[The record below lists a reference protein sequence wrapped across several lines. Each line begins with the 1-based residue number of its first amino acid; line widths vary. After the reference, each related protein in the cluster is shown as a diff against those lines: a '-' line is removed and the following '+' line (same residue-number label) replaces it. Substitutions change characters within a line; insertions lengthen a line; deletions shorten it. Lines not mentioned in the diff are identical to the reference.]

1 LGWVCLETL
10 EHQLV
15 TPQLATINQ
24 QPTTNNKKM
33 SLGNRI
39 AAELKG
45 DRTIWMIIAVLSLFS
60 LLAVYSASGWEAWRS
75 RGGNTTV
82 MFVSHLVRLTFGLF
96 IIYMCH
102 LLHYRQYQRVA
113 PILILASIPLLV
125 FTLFFGQNINDA
137 NRWINVLGISFQPSE
152 FAKIALIIYIA
163 RELTRK
169 QDYIT
174 SFKDAFLPIIVPV
187 LIICGL
193 IAPANL
199 STAALLFVT
208 CILLMFIG
216 RVSWKYIFLLGL
228 LGLVV
233 FAGLV
238 AIGQLY
244 PESGLVRVD
253 TWISRV
259 NEFLHSEDGGFQVQQ
274 AKIAIAKG
282 GIIGEGPGN
291 SIIRNFLPYAH
302 ADFIYAIICE
312 EYGLLGGTV
321 ILVLYVLLF
330 LRNVKLVT
338 KSPKAFGAFLAI
350 GLSLMLTVQAL
361 ANIAVNVNLVPAT
374 GLTLPLISM
383 GGTSMLFTCV
393 ALGMILSVSK
403 FIESLE

>member
-1 LGWVCLETL
+1 
-10 EHQLV
+10 
-15 TPQLATINQ
+15 
-24 QPTTNNKKM
+24 M

-113 PILILASIPLLV
+113 PILILASVPLLV

-216 RVSWKYIFLLGL
+216 RVNWKYIFLLGL

-233 FAGLV
+233 FAGLI
-238 AIGQLY
+238 AIGKLY
-244 PESGLVRVD
+244 PESGLVRLD

-338 KSPKAFGAFLAI
+338 QSPKAFGAFLAI

>member
-1 LGWVCLETL
+1 
-10 EHQLV
+10 
-15 TPQLATINQ
+15 
-24 QPTTNNKKM
+24 M

-39 AAELKG
+39 AAELRG
-45 DRTIWMIIAVLSLFS
+45 DRTIWMIVAVLSLFS

-82 MFVSHLVRLTFGLF
+82 MFMSHLVRLAFGLF
-96 IIYMCH
+96 IVYMCH

-113 PILILASIPLLV
+113 PLLILATIPLLV
-125 FTLFFGQNINDA
+125 FTLFFGRNINDA
-137 NRWINVLGISFQPSE
+137 NRWLNIAGFSFQPSE

-174 SFKDAFLPIIVPV
+174 SFKDAFLPIIMPV
-187 LIICGL
+187 VIVCGL

-199 STAALLFVT
+199 STAAILFFT

-216 RVSWKYIFLLGL
+216 RVNWKYIFLLGI

-233 FAGLV
+233 FAGLI
-238 AIGQLY
+238 AIGKLY
-244 PESGLVRVD
+244 PDAGIVRVE

-259 NEFLHSEDGGFQVQQ
+259 QEFLHSEDGGFQVQQ

-282 GIIGEGPGN
+282 GVIGEGPGN

-393 ALGMILSVSK
+393 SLGMILSVSK
-403 FIESLE
+403 YIESLE

>member
-1 LGWVCLETL
+1 
-10 EHQLV
+10 
-15 TPQLATINQ
+15 
-24 QPTTNNKKM
+24 M

-60 LLAVYSASGWEAWRS
+60 LLAVYSATGSLAWS
-75 RGGNTTV
+75 ARGGNTTV
-82 MFVSHLVRLTFGLF
+82 FLVTHAVRLAFGLF
-96 IIYMCH
+96 LVYLCH
-102 LLHYRQYQRVA
+102 LLHYRQYQRAA
-113 PILILASIPLLV
+113 PFLMLLTVPLLA
-125 FTLFFGQNINDA
+125 FTLFFGQSINDA
-137 NRWINVLGISFQPSE
+137 NRWLSLGGISFQPSE

-174 SFKDAFLPIIVPV
+174 SLRDAFLPIIVPV
-187 LIICGL
+187 LIVCGL

-199 STAALLFVT
+199 STSLVLFVT
-208 CILLMFIG
+208 CIMLMFIG
-216 RVSWKYIFLLGL
+216 RVSWQYIVLLGL

-244 PESGLVRVD
+244 PEANLIRVD
-253 TWISRV
+253 TWVSRV
-259 NEFLHSEDGGFQVQQ
+259 QEYLHSEDGGYQVQQ

-282 GIIGEGPGN
+282 GVFGEGPGN
-291 SIIRNFLPYAH
+291 SIIRNFLPYSY

-312 EYGLLGGTV
+312 EYGLVGGT
-321 ILVLYVLLF
+321 LVLALYVLLF
-330 LRNVKLVT
+330 LRNVTLVT

-383 GGTSMLFTCV
+383 GGTSMIFTSI

-403 FIESLE
+403 FIEALE

>member
-1 LGWVCLETL
+1 
-10 EHQLV
+10 
-15 TPQLATINQ
+15 
-24 QPTTNNKKM
+24 M

-39 AAELKG
+39 AAELRG

-60 LLAVYSASGWEAWRS
+60 LLAVYSATGSLAWS
-75 RGGNTTV
+75 ARGGNTTA
-82 MFVSHLVRLTFGLF
+82 FLITHSVRLAFGLF
-96 IIYMCH
+96 LIYLCH
-102 LLHYRQYQRVA
+102 LLHYRQYQRAA
-113 PILILASIPLLV
+113 PFLMLLTIPLLA
-125 FTLFFGQNINDA
+125 FTLFFGQSINDA
-137 NRWINVLGISFQPSE
+137 NRWLNVGGISFQPSE

-174 SFKDAFLPIIVPV
+174 SLRDAFLPIIMPV
-187 LIICGL
+187 LIVCGL

-199 STAALLFVT
+199 STSLVLFVT
-208 CILLMFIG
+208 CILLMFMG
-216 RVSWKYIFLLGL
+216 RVSMQYIFLLGI
-228 LGLVV
+228 LGLVL

-238 AIGQLY
+238 ALGQLY
-244 PESGLVRVD
+244 PEAGLVRVD
-253 TWISRV
+253 TWVSRV
-259 NEFLHSEDGGFQVQQ
+259 QEYLHSEDGGYQVQQ

-282 GIIGEGPGN
+282 GLIGEGPGN
-291 SIIRNFLPYAH
+291 SIIRNFLPYAY

-312 EYGLLGGTV
+312 EYGLVGGTV
-321 ILVLYVLLF
+321 VLALYVLLF

-338 KSPKAFGAFLAI
+338 KSPKAFGSFLAI

-383 GGTSMLFTCV
+383 GGTSMIFTCI

-403 FIESLE
+403 FIEGLE

>member
-1 LGWVCLETL
+1 
-10 EHQLV
+10 
-15 TPQLATINQ
+15 
-24 QPTTNNKKM
+24 M

-60 LLAVYSASGWEAWRS
+60 LLAVYSATGSLAWS
-75 RGGNTTV
+75 ARGGNTTV
-82 MFVSHLVRLTFGLF
+82 FLVTHAVRLAFGLF
-96 IIYMCH
+96 LVYLCH
-102 LLHYRQYQRVA
+102 LLHYRQYQRAA
-113 PILILASIPLLV
+113 PFLMLLTVPLLA
-125 FTLFFGQNINDA
+125 FTLFFGQSVNDA
-137 NRWINVLGISFQPSE
+137 NRWLSLGGISFQPSE

-174 SFKDAFLPIIVPV
+174 SLRDAFLPIIVPV
-187 LIICGL
+187 LIVCGL

-199 STAALLFVT
+199 STSMVLFVT
-208 CILLMFIG
+208 CIMLMFIG
-216 RVSWKYIFLLGL
+216 RVSWQYIFLLGL

-244 PESGLVRVD
+244 PEANLIRVD
-253 TWISRV
+253 TWVSRV
-259 NEFLHSEDGGFQVQQ
+259 QEYLHSEDGGYQVQQ

-282 GIIGEGPGN
+282 GVFGEGPGN
-291 SIIRNFLPYAH
+291 SIIRNFLPYSY

-312 EYGLLGGTV
+312 EYGLVGGT
-321 ILVLYVLLF
+321 LVLALYVLLF
-330 LRNVKLVT
+330 LRNVTLVT

-383 GGTSMLFTCV
+383 GGTSMIFTSI

>member
-1 LGWVCLETL
+1 
-10 EHQLV
+10 
-15 TPQLATINQ
+15 
-24 QPTTNNKKM
+24 M

-60 LLAVYSASGWEAWRS
+60 LLAVYSATGSLAWS
-75 RGGNTTV
+75 ARGGNTTIFLV
-82 MFVSHLVRLTFGLF
+82 THAVRLAFGLF
-96 IIYMCH
+96 LVYLCH
-102 LLHYRQYQRVA
+102 LLHYRQYQRAA
-113 PILILASIPLLV
+113 PFLMLLTVPLLA
-125 FTLFFGQNINDA
+125 FTLFFGQSLNDA
-137 NRWINVLGISFQPSE
+137 NRWLSIGGISFQPSE

-169 QDYIT
+169 QDYI
-174 SFKDAFLPIIVPV
+174 SSLRDAFLPIIMPV
-187 LIICGL
+187 LIVCGL

-199 STAALLFVT
+199 STSLVLFVT
-208 CILLMFIG
+208 CIMLMFIG
-216 RVSWKYIFLLGL
+216 RVSMQYIFLLGL
-228 LGLVV
+228 LGIVL

-238 AIGQLY
+238 AVGQLY
-244 PESGLVRVD
+244 PEANLIRVD

-259 NEFLHSEDGGFQVQQ
+259 QEYLHTEDGGYQVQQ

-282 GIIGEGPGN
+282 GVFGEGPGN
-291 SIIRNFLPYAH
+291 SIIRNFLPYAY

-312 EYGLLGGTV
+312 EYGLVGGT
-321 ILVLYVLLF
+321 LVLALYVLLF
-330 LRNVKLVT
+330 LRNVSLVT
-338 KSPKAFGAFLAI
+338 KSPKAFGSFLAI

-383 GGTSMLFTCV
+383 GGTSMMFTSI

-403 FIESLE
+403 FIEALE

>member
-1 LGWVCLETL
+1 
-10 EHQLV
+10 
-15 TPQLATINQ
+15 
-24 QPTTNNKKM
+24 M

-39 AAELKG
+39 AAELRG

-60 LLAVYSASGWEAWRS
+60 LLAVYSATGSLAWS
-75 RGGNTTV
+75 ARGGNTTIFLV
-82 MFVSHLVRLTFGLF
+82 THAVRLAFGLF
-96 IIYMCH
+96 LVYLCH
-102 LLHYRQYQRVA
+102 LLHYRQYQRAA
-113 PILILASIPLLV
+113 PFLMLLTVPLLA
-125 FTLFFGQNINDA
+125 FTLFFGQSLNDA
-137 NRWINVLGISFQPSE
+137 NRWLSIGGISFQPSE

-174 SFKDAFLPIIVPV
+174 SLRDAFLPIIVPV
-187 LIICGL
+187 LIVCGL

-199 STAALLFVT
+199 STALVLFVT
-208 CILLMFIG
+208 CIMLMFIG
-216 RVSWKYIFLLGL
+216 RVSMQYILLLGL
-228 LGLVV
+228 LGIVL

-238 AIGQLY
+238 AVGKLY
-244 PESGLVRVD
+244 PEANLIRVD

-259 NEFLHSEDGGFQVQQ
+259 QEYLHTEDGGYQVQQ

-282 GIIGEGPGN
+282 GVIGEGPGN
-291 SIIRNFLPYAH
+291 SIIRNFLPYSY

-312 EYGLLGGTV
+312 EYGLVGGTAV
-321 ILVLYVLLF
+321 LALYVLLF
-330 LRNVKLVT
+330 LRNVSLVT

-383 GGTSMLFTCV
+383 GGTSMIFTSI

>member
-1 LGWVCLETL
+1 
-10 EHQLV
+10 
-15 TPQLATINQ
+15 
-24 QPTTNNKKM
+24 M

-39 AAELKG
+39 AAELRG
-45 DRTIWMIIAVLSLFS
+45 DRTIWMIVAVLSLFS
-60 LLAVYSASGWEAWRS
+60 LLAVYSASGWEAWRM

-82 MFVSHLVRLTFGLF
+82 MFFAHVMRLAFGLF

-113 PILILASIPLLV
+113 PVLILISIPLLA
-125 FTLFFGQNINDA
+125 FTLFYGRAINEA
-137 NRWINVLGISFQPSE
+137 PRWIELFGFSFQPSE
-152 FAKIALIIYIA
+152 MAKIALIIYIA

-169 QDYIT
+169 QDYIS

-199 STAALLFVT
+199 SSSLVLFVT
-208 CILLMFIG
+208 CILLMFMG
-216 RVSWKYIFLLGL
+216 RVNWKYIFLLGI

-238 AIGQLY
+238 ALGQLY
-244 PESGLVRVD
+244 PEADVIRVH

-259 NEFLHSEDGGFQVQQ
+259 QEFLHSEDGGYQVQQ
-274 AKIAIAKG
+274 AKIAIARG
-282 GIIGEGPGN
+282 GVIGEGPGN

-312 EYGLLGGTV
+312 EYGLMGGTV
-321 ILVLYVLLF
+321 VLALYVLLF

-350 GLSLMLTVQAL
+350 GLSLLLTVQAL

-393 ALGMILSVSK
+393 SLGMILSVSK
-403 FIESLE
+403 YIEGLE